1 MPSENAKRPSY
12 GVDYPVDPEVDAL
25 FGQDFPGC
33 SSGGNQK
40 GEVMNPPS
48 DRSSGEPSPT
58 VEFLAF
64 DQVCAKA
71 KKESDDC
78 AKAIDNPTGSF
89 DEALFGMLLRK
100 LRTDNGYKTAED
112 LSKAL
117 ASVTGVSITPQ
128 TIYRI
133 EKGTRSLTYPEFL
146 AYSLLFFEE
155 FDSDEM
161 RRYRALCV
169 PKFWEAIDRRTYW
182 DRVTNQL

>member
-1 MPSENAKRPSY
+1 MPEENAKRPN
-12 GVDYPVDPEVDAL
+12 DDADFPVDPEIDAL
-25 FGQDFPGC
+25 FERSFPGC
-33 SSGGNQK
+33 LSGESQNSEVAIPPSGGAP
-40 GEVMNPPS
+40 GESFPA
-48 DRSSGEPSPT
+48 

-71 KKESDDC
+71 KRESDEC
-78 AKAIDNPTGSF
+78 AKMIDNPTGSF
-89 DEALFGMLLRK
+89 DDALFGMLLRK
-100 LRTDNGYKTAED
+100 LRTDNGYKTADD

-117 ASVTGVSITPQ
+117 AAATGVSITPQ

-169 PKFWEAIDRRTYW
+169 PKFWEAIDSRTYW
-182 DRVTNQL
+182 DRVTSQL

>member
-1 MPSENAKRPSY
+1 MPARKEKRPS
-12 GVDYPVDPEVDAL
+12 DSARYPGDPEIDAL
-25 FGQDFPGC
+25 F
-33 SSGGNQK
+33 
-40 GEVMNPPS
+40 
-48 DRSSGEPSPT
+48 SGELGKGNEAPE
-58 VEFLAF
+58 VLAF

-71 KKESDDC
+71 KQEFDEC
-78 AKAIDNPTGSF
+78 ERIIDNPTGSF

-100 LRTDNGYKTAED
+100 LRIDNGYKTADD

-117 ASVTGVSITPQ
+117 AAATGVGITPQ

-161 RRYRALCV
+161 KRYRGLCV

-182 DRVTNQL
+182 DRVTCQL

>member
-1 MPSENAKRPSY
+1 MPEVNGNRSNNGA
-12 GVDYPVDPEVDAL
+12 GFPVDPEIDAL
-25 FGQDFPGC
+25 FEQSSSGC
-33 SSGGNQK
+33 SNGASQS
-40 GEVMNPPS
+40 GEVVNPPS
-48 DRSSGEPSPT
+48 GGSSGESLHA

-71 KKESDDC
+71 KRESDEC
-78 AKAIDNPTGSF
+78 AKTIDNPTGSF

-100 LRTDNGYKTAED
+100 LRTDNGYKTADD

-117 ASVTGVSITPQ
+117 AAATGVSITPQ

-169 PKFWEAIDRRTYW
+169 PKFWEAIDRRTHW
-182 DRVTNQL
+182 DRVTSQL